1 MHNDFAGNDSDDEVK
16 ESRKRSVRFMDDND
30 NEADQKDDSDN
41 LPSHVTPLQ
50 AMMLKMAGQ
59 TVPSSREP
67 SNRTN
72 QDEDFGNDEDDLMD
86 DDGPQ
91 ESSRPKP
98 PGPPPGLPP
107 GPPPGMPPAMMGRP
121 GMLPPGP
128 PPGRPPTM
136 PMNMGHRMMS
146 HPESDG
152 RLPDHGM
159 RMNPNI
165 LSAPPSLIHRP
176 DKDMDDTQAAT
187 ITAKPMLTTNPKV
200 DSTRFMP
207 TSLRIRREVKSRS
220 GAAASTSSSSSSLEK
235 QSHEKKKKPNAST
248 ADAAYDS
255 FMKEMQGL
263 L

>member
-1 MHNDFAGNDSDDEVK
+1 MYFLLVDSDDDTK
-16 ESRKRSVRFMDDND
+16 DKRKRSVRFIDGKGDTEKN
-30 NEADQKDDSDN
+30 DDSAN

-59 TVPSSREP
+59 TIPSSTERK
-67 SNRTN
+67 NID
-72 QDEDFGNDEDDLMD
+72 DEVDNDEEDLMD
-86 DDGPQ
+86 DDPPQ
-91 ESSRPKP
+91 ESNRPKP

-136 PMNMGHRMMS
+136 PMNMNPRMMGP
-146 HPESDG
+146 PEGDG

-176 DKDMDDTQAAT
+176 DKDFDDAHTAT
-187 ITAKPMLTTNPKV
+187 ITAKPKLTSNPKV

-207 TSLRIRREVKSRS
+207 TSLRIRREVKARS
-220 GAAASTSSSSSSLEK
+220 GASSAAPSSSTTVEK
-235 QSHEKKKKPNAST
+235 QSYEKKKKQNVNT